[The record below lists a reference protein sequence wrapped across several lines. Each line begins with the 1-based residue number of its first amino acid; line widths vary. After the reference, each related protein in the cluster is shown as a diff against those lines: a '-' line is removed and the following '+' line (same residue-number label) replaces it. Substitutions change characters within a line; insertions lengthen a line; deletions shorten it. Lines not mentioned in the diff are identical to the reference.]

1 MKQLTPEAWT
11 TIVKP
16 GSRVFIGSGAAVPFA
31 LVESM
36 LASVSSFHDVELT
49 HIHTIGEMPWIAK
62 RYDDTLRTNTFFLT
76 PSIQKAVAAGRADY
90 TPCPLSD
97 VPSLFGGHLLPVD
110 VALIQV
116 SPPDADGYVS
126 LGVSVDVVKSAV
138 KAARTV
144 VAQINPAMP
153 RTGGDARIPMRRI
166 HYTLEETRDLPT
178 VDWAKP
184 REAQLIAAQYAAQL
198 VEDGSTIQAGL
209 GNTPQIVL
217 AALKNHRHLGIHTGL
232 FSDPM
237 RELIE
242 CGAVDNSRKRY
253 HAGKVVCSHF
263 IGSQK
268 LYDFADQNEMFEM
281 RPSDWVGDVARI
293 GKNDH
298 MVAIHGA
305 YEVDLTGQVV
315 RDSRGHRFYG
325 GMGSTQ
331 DFIRGAAR
339 SKGGRPLIVLTSM
352 SDDGKSSR
360 IVSGFKP
367 GSGVNTGRG
376 DVHYVVTEYGIAR
389 LRGKSIRERVLNMVE
404 VAHPDQREKLLRDA
418 HKWGWIP
425 KFYNVTPKGVAERT
439 EAIESRK
446 VSFKGREFTFRPLHP
461 SDTRSLQQFFY
472 SHTEETVNMRYGHHK
487 DRMSDEAA
495 YKLSSVDQSV
505 DLAFAL
511 FEEKGQRQEIE
522 AIGRFYQDPSGKSAE
537 VAFMVGEKVRR
548 LGMSKFLLGELA
560 MVAQK
565 RGLKTFWASVL
576 KRNKPMAAL
585 FLKYGAEREAYFG
598 EDSDEYTMSVDQLV
612 KLLDKKASQS
622 KK

>member
-1 MKQLTPEAWT
+1 MKQLTPEAWAK
-11 TIVKP
+11 IVKP

-31 LVESM
+31 VVDSM
-36 LASVSSFHDVELT
+36 LKASGSFRDVELT
-49 HIHTIGEMPWIAK
+49 HIHTIGKMPWIGK
-62 RYDDTLRTNTFFLT
+62 KYDGALRTNTFFLT

-138 KAARTV
+138 KVARTV
-144 VAQINPAMP
+144 VAQINPSMP
-153 RTGGDARIPMRRI
+153 RSFGAARMSTRNI
-166 HYTLEETRDLPT
+166 HYYLEEDRPLPT
-178 VDWAKP
+178 VDWAEP
-184 REAQLIAAQYAAQL
+184 RAAQVTAAQYAAQL
-198 VEDGSTIQAGL
+198 VADGSTIQAGL

-217 AALKNHRHLGIHTGL
+217 EALKNHRHLGIHTGL
-232 FSDPM
+232 FSDAM
-237 RELIE
+237 MDLVK
-242 CGAVDNSRKRY
+242 CGAADNSMKKF

-263 IGSQK
+263 IGSK
-268 LYDFADQNEMFEM
+268 NLYDFAHENEMIEM
-281 RPSDWVGDVARI
+281 RPSDWVGDVAQI
-293 GKNDH
+293 GRNDK
-298 MVAIHGA
+298 MVAIQGA

-331 DFIRGAAR
+331 DFIRGAGR

-360 IVSGFKP
+360 IVSGFRP

-404 VAHPDQREKLLRDA
+404 VAHPDQRENLLRDA

-425 KFYNVTPKGVAERT
+425 KFYNVAPKGVSERSDS
-439 EAIESRK
+439 IESRK
-446 VSFKGREFTFRPLHP
+446 VYFKGRGFTFRPMHP
-461 SDTRSLQQFFY
+461 SDTRSLQEFFY
-472 SHTEETVNMRYGHHK
+472 SHSEETVSMRYGHIK
-487 DRMSDEAA
+487 DRMTDEAA
-495 YKLSSVDQSV
+495 YKLTSVDQSV

-537 VAFMVGEKVRR
+537 VAFMVGENVRR
-548 LGMSKFLLGELA
+548 HGMSRFLLGELA
-560 MVAQK
+560 QVAQK
-565 RGLKTFWASVL
+565 RGIKTFWASVL

-585 FLKYGAEREAYFG
+585 FLKFGAEKESYMG
-598 EDSDEYTMSVDQLV
+598 EDSDEYTMDVDALV
-612 KLLDKKASQS
+612 ESLIEG
-622 KK
+622 